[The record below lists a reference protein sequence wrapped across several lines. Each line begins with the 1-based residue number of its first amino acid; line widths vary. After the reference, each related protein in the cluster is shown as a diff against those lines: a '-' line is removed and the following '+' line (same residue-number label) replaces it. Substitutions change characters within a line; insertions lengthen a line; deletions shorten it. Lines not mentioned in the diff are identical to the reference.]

1 MGTIHAIYEN
11 GVFKPTAPVALPDAC
26 EVEFEP
32 RVVATPVA
40 PAAEPPDPDYDP
52 NALQRGLAW
61 LEGLK
66 NRTDAEL
73 EEDRRRLF
81 ALSPPPRPIPEG
93 KTLSDMVEG
102 KWPGDETDD
111 GITRPRR
118 REPRAGAGQ

>member
-40 PAAEPPDPDYDP
+40 PAAEPPDPDSDP
-52 NALQRGLAW
+52 DALQRGLAW

-66 NRTDAEL
+66 NRTD
-73 EEDRRRLF
+73 EEIEEARRRLD
-81 ALSPPPRPIPEG
+81 ALSPPPTPIPEG

-102 KWPGDETDD
+102 KWLGDETDEQ
-111 GITRPRR
+111 I
-118 REPRAGAGQ
+118 REALERLS